1 MRGSRTILITTH
13 FMEEADVLGDRIV
26 IINNGELQCYGST
39 MFLKKRF
46 GTGYELS
53 VISKNGPDGVIRN
66 QVELLV
72 PKSKLKSYN
81 NGVFLFNLPTEY
93 SSKFAEMF
101 AVLEVNKTNWRIDGF
116 GLSLTTLEDVFLK

>member
-1 MRGSRTILITTH
+1 
-13 FMEEADVLGDRIV
+13 MEEADVLGDRIV